1 MTTKCNAHIHL
12 TQLGSKT
19 PLPQAPEEAKLEAI
33 PNHWK
38 NSDYTVQL
46 ICEEF
51 TCLCPMTKQP
61 DFAKIF
67 IEYRPGEWLVESKS
81 LKLYLGSYRNTGIF
95 HEFVV
100 NQICHD
106 LVQILKPRF
115 IEVRGEF
122 SVRGGIRIVPIARAS
137 SEKGDIQPCCPN
149 HT

>member
-1 MTTKCNAHIHL
+1 MTTPNNEAHTHL
-12 TQLGSKT
+12 TQLGSVST
-19 PLPQAPEEAKLEAI
+19 LPQSPEEARLEAI
-33 PNHWK
+33 PNRWT
-38 NSDYTVQL
+38 NSEYTVQL

-81 LKLYLGSYRNTGIF
+81 LKLYLGSFRNTGMF
-95 HEFVV
+95 HEFVI

-106 LVQILKPRF
+106 LVAILTPKS

-122 SVRGGIRIVPIARAS
+122 SVRGGIRIVPVARWNQAPDAYRT
-137 SEKGDIQPCCPN
+137 G
-149 HT
+149 T